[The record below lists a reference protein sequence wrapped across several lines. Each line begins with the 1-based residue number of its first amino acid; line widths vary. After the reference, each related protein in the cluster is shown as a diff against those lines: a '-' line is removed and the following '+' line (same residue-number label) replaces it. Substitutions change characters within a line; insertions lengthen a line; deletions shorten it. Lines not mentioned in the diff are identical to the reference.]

1 MKWSEGPGFN
11 RLRFDTELKAFD
23 GLMSLFV
30 SAADRAKKSGKKVIA
45 KGPLSPVDI
54 IYAAGALAY
63 DPYTHET
70 IVHAVMNETISM
82 TNAAVDA
89 GLSPDFNP
97 WNLMMVGAVVSGKNA
112 VPIDAYSTACG
123 CVDDQ
128 IKKSWQIMAEAT
140 ESPAYFWDIPR
151 FDAESEEWAIDFL
164 IKELRQ
170 LFNWLTAQTGKKVTD
185 ETIKDA
191 IRRGNRLRQDLIE
204 INQLLQLSP
213 VPMSALEYYMTQTF
227 IGDYAQDTG
236 ELHQQYQ
243 VLLAELKKKVGQSIP
258 APGLKSPKPVR
269 LYFMGE
275 ETQEFQ
281 LFNIIEDCGG
291 ALVGC
296 DTRLSLYYEPVK
308 EDGPIIE
315 NLARWIWKMP
325 CNLPT
330 RERIKVTLPHIK
342 KQQPDAII
350 ISSVVGSRNFPGAE
364 RLVRDMIRDEMGI
377 PIISIETKLPCEN
390 IEKVKS
396 EMKAFIEAVHINPHS
411 ST

>member
-1 MKWSEGPGFN
+1 MKWSEGPGFS

-23 GLMSLFV
+23 GLMSLFI
-30 SAADRAKKSGKKVIA
+30 SAADRAKISGKKVIA
-45 KGPLSPVDI
+45 KDLLSPVDV

-70 IVHAVMNETISM
+70 IVHAVMNETPGM

-97 WNLMMVGAVVSGKNA
+97 WNLTMAGAVVSGKNT

-123 CVDDQ
+123 AGDDQ
-128 IKKSWQIMAEAT
+128 IKKSWQVMAET
-140 ESPAYFWDIPR
+140 TGTPSYFWDIPR
-151 FDAESEEWAIDFL
+151 FDAESEEWAIEFL
-164 IKELRQ
+164 VKELRQ
-170 LFNWLTAQTGKKVTD
+170 LFSWLTAQTGKKVTD

-191 IRRGNRLRQDLIE
+191 IRRGNRLRQDLGE
-204 INQLLQLSP
+204 INQLLQSSP
-213 VPMSALEYYMTQTF
+213 VPMAALEYYLVQTF
-227 IGDYAQDTG
+227 IGDYAQDG
-236 ELHQQYQ
+236 EELHQQYQ
-243 VLLAELKKKVGQSIP
+243 VLLAELNKRVSQSTA
-258 APGLKSPKPVR
+258 APGVKSPKTVR

-281 LFNIIEDCGG
+281 LFNIIEDYGG

-296 DTRLSLYYEPVK
+296 DTRLALYYEPVK
-308 EDGPIIE
+308 EDGQVIE

-330 RERIKVTLPHIK
+330 TERIKATLPHIK
-342 KQQPDAII
+342 KQRPDAII
-350 ISSVVGSRNFPGAE
+350 ISSVVGSRNLPGAE
-364 RLVRDMIRDEMGI
+364 RLVRDMIRDELGI
-377 PIISIETKLPCEN
+377 PILSIETKLPLEN

-396 EMKAFIEAVHINPHS
+396 EMQAFIETVRRNQIS
-411 ST
+411 SV